1 MKNLIEKT
9 AVIGKNTIIEY
20 GAVISNGVII
30 GDNCFIG
37 YHTVIRPNAI
47 IGDGSEI
54 RSLCFVGESS
64 KIGRS
69 VKITQFASICKR
81 CIIEDDVFFGIGV
94 LTFDTK
100 KIAHQRDYSPFGQPP
115 YIERGA
121 RIGTGVRIFPDVR
134 IGHNSMIYA
143 GSLLT
148 KSTDPCGIYRGQ
160 PAIKI
165 GEIPENERV

>member
-20 GAVISNGVII
+20 GAVISDGVVI
-30 GDNCFIG
+30 GDDCFIG
-37 YHTVIRPNAI
+37 YHTIIRPNVR

-54 RSLCFVGESS
+54 RSLCFVAESA
-64 KIGRS
+64 KIGRG
-69 VKITQFASICKR
+69 VKIIQLSNICKR
-81 CIIEDDVFFGIGV
+81 CVIEDDVFFGAGV

-100 KIAHQRDYSPFGQPP
+100 KISWKRDYSPFGQPP
-115 YIERGA
+115 HIERGA
-121 RIGTGVRIFPDVR
+121 RIGSGVSIFPSVR
-134 IGHNSMIYA
+134 VGYNSMIYA

-148 KSTDPCGIYRGQ
+148 KSTDPYGIYRGQ